1 MTPFVAGMLVA
12 AGAVLALGLAL
23 RGAME
28 RRAVPGSLS
37 LALLLSAAPGVRYAG
52 APEGLLILSALPLL
66 WVTRAGAGRP
76 RSERHLGGVLV
87 AALAAAVGGA
97 RIGFLGTGD
106 GYWHLPLWLAIAA
119 TVLWV
124 AAVVMVMELTSVVP
138 FVVGIVA
145 IGVALAGEFLP
156 GAFAT
161 PGGSVLAGAIMGA
174 CAMRALLGLVP
185 GAGGALDRGEVLVL
199 GHAVAL
205 LTVMSV
211 MKGATLAGVVVPA
224 ALLAV
229 LLVLVSVGG
238 FDRSLLLRPSPRS

>member
-1 MTPFVAGMLVA
+1 MAVA

-23 RGAME
+23 RGPME
-28 RRAVPGSLS
+28 RRAVPGSLA
-37 LALLLSAAPGVRYAG
+37 LALLLSAVPGVHFAG
-52 APEGLLILSALPLL
+52 VPEGLLALSALPLL

-76 RSERHLGGVLV
+76 RSERHLLGVVIAALV
-87 AALAAAVGGA
+87 AAAGGA

-106 GYWHLPLWLAIAA
+106 GYWHLPLALSVAA

-124 AAVVMVMELTSVVP
+124 SAVVMVVELTSVVP
-138 FVVGIVA
+138 FLVGVVA
-145 IGVALAGEFLP
+145 IGVALAGQYLP

-161 PGGSVLAGAIMGA
+161 PEGSALAGAIVGGCVA
-174 CAMRALLGLVP
+174 RGLLGLVP
-185 GAGGALDRGEVLVL
+185 GSGGPLDRGEVLVL

-224 ALLAV
+224 ALLAA

-238 FDRSLLLRPSPRS
+238 FDRSLLLRPSPRG